1 MYRKAGFVMKRK
13 MVLCFVVILLVVA
26 SCCLV
31 CAENGSIDKLPQKV
45 VDILAEK
52 GVSRQSLEDYVV
64 VDQVAHTGFSH
75 LFVLASKDGTHH
87 IVYHFTNSESDENS
101 HLHWEYKTSYD
112 SLAPQGKGPV
122 CFYRHEH
129 YDRYGENGNVQLYDN
144 PDGFMIYRINP
155 QNQEEYIQGVNVH
168 VIDKQFQIVAW
179 FDMTSSPVC
188 SAYIKNRT
196 LHYGDNANG
205 KSYGTVTLYRTFD
218 LTTSFSSLPKTYKK
232 AAEKYT
238 DPASIPS
245 GELEAELVKF
255 ASNKTYAVYSAPD
268 KISYRASNG
277 KAKVSTNDWIQVFG
291 QEGDWILIQYAID
304 SDHYR
309 FGYIDKKSLPKKA
322 DVPGLGFDRNVVYI
336 ANDVF
341 VTDDPLYSRAS
352 IATLQEGTSVTLLAR
367 MGEDAYIE
375 GQTNGETFRGF
386 VPLQAI
392 TAEKNRFATYTDEN
406 GKTFNLFSVTRL
418 NMDDNHHVESVTG
431 MYERIVYGEEC
442 VEPDEAPESKV
453 TYRLAEN
460 FHAEMINSMTEPEM
474 HNVPVTDLYQWYI
487 DAYIGRDHYD
497 GHDFIFC
504 DDLTEEQME
513 MVNPDFW
520 FIETK
525 IRLNEQNEIEYM
537 EYVSVPWA

>member
-1 MYRKAGFVMKRK
+1 MKTK
-13 MVLCFVVILLVVA
+13 MALCFVVILLVVA

-31 CAENGSIDKLPQKV
+31 CAENGSIEGIPQKV
-45 VDILAEK
+45 VELLAAK
-52 GVSRQSLEDYVV
+52 GVDKQTLEDYINLGVV
-64 VDQVAHTGFSH
+64 EAPIPLDH

-87 IVYHFTNSESDENS
+87 TVYHFTNSESDENS
-101 HLHWEYKTSYD
+101 HLGWKYKSSYD
-112 SLAPQGKGPV
+112 ALAPQGKGSV
-122 CFYRHEH
+122 CFCRHSGN
-129 YDRYGENGNVQLYDN
+129 DAYGADCNTSLYHDANG
-144 PDGFMIYRINP
+144 FTIYRIDSDH
-155 QNQEEYIQGVNVH
+155 EEYWMQEVSIH
-168 VIDKQFQIVAW
+168 LIDRQFQIVAW
-179 FDMTSSPVC
+179 HDRKAANSV
-188 SAYIKNRT
+188 
-196 LHYGDNANG
+196 YGYVKNG
-205 KSYGTVTLYRTFD
+205 KLFYEDADSGKKLGSVNLYRTYD
-218 LTTSFSSLPKTYKK
+218 LSTSFSSLPKTYKQAK
-232 AAEKYT
+232 QKMT
-238 DPASIPS
+238 DPADIPA
-245 GELEAELVKF
+245 GELQAELIKF
-255 ASNKTYAVYSAPD
+255 TSNKKYAVYSAPD
-268 KISYRASNG
+268 KNSYRSSKG
-277 KAKVSTNDWIQVFG
+277 KAAVSTNDWIQVFG
-291 QEGDWILIQYAID
+291 QEDNWILIQYAID
-304 SDHYR
+304 SEHYR

-322 DVPGLGFDRNVVYI
+322 DVPELGFDPNVVYI

-341 VTDDPLYSRAS
+341 VTDDPLYSRAT

-375 GQTNGETFRGF
+375 GQTNGKTFRGF

-392 TAEKNRFATYTDEN
+392 TAEENRFATYTDKN

-453 TYRLAEN
+453 TYSLAEN

-474 HNVPVTDLYQWYI
+474 VNIPVTDLYQWYI

-497 GHDFIFC
+497 GHDIIFC

-520 FIETK
+520 FVETK
-525 IRLNEQNEIEYM
+525 IKLNEQNEIEYM